1 MTPLTWIYHQA
12 TGALLLGPCPTGR
25 GYSGAGKTAAGGRNN
40 PAMEGVVA
48 KGPIP
53 RGRWKM
59 TGLRLKHPTLGP
71 FVILLEPVG
80 HNALGRSLFRIHG
93 DNAAGDASHGCIIL
107 ARDLRER
114 IWESGV
120 RDLVVVA

>member
-1 MTPLTWIYHQA
+1 MSRWIYHQA
-12 TGALLLGPCPTGR
+12 TGDLFLDGAHKGR
-25 GYSGAGKTAAGGRNN
+25 GYAGAGKTAAGGRNN

-59 TGLRLKHPTLGP
+59 TGLRLKHPALGP
-71 FVILLEPVG
+71 YVILLEPVG
-80 HNALGRSLFRIHG
+80 HSALGRSAFRIHG

-107 ARDLRER
+107 SRDLREQ
-114 IWESGV
+114 IWTSGIH
-120 RDLVVVA
+120 DLVVVA

>member
-1 MTPLTWIYHQA
+1 MSAWIYHQA
-12 TGALLLGPCPTGR
+12 TGDIFLDKVLKGR
-25 GYSGAGKTAAGGRNN
+25 GYAGAGKTAAGGRNN

-59 TGLRLKHPTLGP
+59 TGLRLKHPALGP
-71 FVILLEPVG
+71 YVILLEPVG

-93 DNAAGDASHGCIIL
+93 DNATGDASHGCIIL
-107 ARDLRER
+107 FRNLREQ
-114 IWESGV
+114 IWTSGV